1 MNQIWQKNIGLIP
14 YAATRSHPY
23 FGYNP
28 RKQKEIYLLC
38 GLIIVIGTKE
48 SLWSI
53 SIKKVS
59 ANSFKLELE
68 KIIKIVHTY
77 FKKIKKC
84 RMNMKIGLKKCNF
97 FLRNGPMWGF
107 YVKHT
112 TFVYTKFLRN
122 HLICNL
128 KITFSS
134 LGNHQPPQKQCHL
147 SALSIRKENSSTSE
161 ILLIGPRFDFD
172 VSDFF
177 AFGSPLGLLLA
188 YRKIQVLL
196 LKIMQTIIICT
207 ARCTQCENSTHWKW
221 FAAYF
226 PYVYEN
232 ETIFLAMNIL
242 WISWPRSHVM
252 YCQSWASTGAIF

>member
-97 FLRNGPMWGF
+97 FSSKWPNVR
-107 YVKHT
+107 
-112 TFVYTKFLRN
+112 FLCKTYY
-122 HLICNL
+122 ICL
-128 KITFSS
+128 HKVFTES
-134 LGNHQPPQKQCHL
+134 
-147 SALSIRKENSSTSE
+147 
-161 ILLIGPRFDFD
+161 FD
-172 VSDFF
+172 
-177 AFGSPLGLLLA
+177 L
-188 YRKIQVLL
+188 
-196 LKIMQTIIICT
+196 
-207 ARCTQCENSTHWKW
+207 
-221 FAAYF
+221 
-226 PYVYEN
+226 
-232 ETIFLAMNIL
+232 
-242 WISWPRSHVM
+242 
-252 YCQSWASTGAIF
+252 